1 MTRLMRLMAL
11 ALFLVLMLAACG
23 GESEAEKEKEKAK
36 SKSAFTATCEGS
48 ALSGD
53 VGLPSGFPKPDGVTY
68 LKTSQAGPSNVVDG
82 TYDGDL
88 DAAYEAYE
96 KAVDGAG
103 YEVLFK
109 EKEEDDAEISY
120 KGAGHTGQIALRDAC
135 DEGKLAVHIT
145 NRPE

>member
-1 MTRLMRLMAL
+1 MRLVAL
-11 ALFLVLMLAACG
+11 ALLSILALSACG
-23 GESEAEKEKEKAK
+23 GESEAEKEREKG
-36 SKSAFTATCEGS
+36 KSAFAATCEGS

-68 LKTSQAGPSNVVDG
+68 LKTSKAGPSNVVDG

-88 DAAYEAYE
+88 DDAYDAYE
-96 KAVDGAG
+96 KAVGDAG
-103 YEVLFK
+103 YNVLFK

-120 KGAGHTGQIALRDAC
+120 EGGGKTGQIALRDAC
-135 DEGKLAVHIT
+135 ENDKLAVHIT

>member
-1 MTRLMRLMAL
+1 MTRLMRLVAL
-11 ALFLVLMLAACG
+11 ALFSVLVFSACG
-23 GESEAEKEKEKAK
+23 GESEAEKEREKGK
-36 SKSAFTATCEGS
+36 SVFTATCEGT
-48 ALSGD
+48 ALTGD

-88 DAAYEAYE
+88 DGAYNAYE
-96 KAVDGAG
+96 KSVEGAG
-103 YEVLFK
+103 YNVLFK

-120 KGAGHTGQIALRDAC
+120 EGGGKTGQIALRDAC
-135 DEGKLAVHIT
+135 ENGKLAVHIT

>member
-1 MTRLMRLMAL
+1 MERLMRLLAL
-11 ALFLVLMLAACG
+11 ALLSVLVLSACG
-23 GESEAEKEKEKAK
+23 GESEAEKESEKG
-36 SKSAFTATCEGS
+36 KSAFSATCEGS

-68 LKTSQAGPSNVVDG
+68 LKTSMAGPSNVVDG

-88 DAAYEAYE
+88 DAAYDAYE
-96 KAVDGAG
+96 TAVDDAG
-103 YEVLFK
+103 YTVLFK

-135 DEGKLAVHIT
+135 DNDKLAVHIT

>member
-1 MTRLMRLMAL
+1 MMRRTMRLVAL
-11 ALFLVLMLAACG
+11 ALLSILALSACG
-23 GESEAEKEKEKAK
+23 GESEAEKEREKG
-36 SKSAFTATCEGS
+36 KSAFAATCEGS

-68 LKTSQAGPSNVVDG
+68 LKTSKAGPSNVVDG

-88 DAAYEAYE
+88 DDAYDAYE
-96 KAVDGAG
+96 KAVGDAG
-103 YEVLFK
+103 YNVLFK

-120 KGAGHTGQIALRDAC
+120 EGGGKTGQIALRDAC
-135 DEGKLAVHIT
+135 ENDKLAVHIT

>member
-1 MTRLMRLMAL
+1 MTRRTMQLL
-11 ALFLVLMLAACG
+11 ALSLLTVFALAACG
-23 GESEAEKEKEKAK
+23 GESEAEKEAEKG
-36 SKSAFTATCEGS
+36 KSAFAATCEGS
-48 ALSGD
+48 ALTGD

-68 LKTSQAGPSNVVDG
+68 LKTSKAGPSNVVDG

-88 DAAYEAYE
+88 DAAYDAYE

-103 YEVLFK
+103 YNVLFK

-120 KGAGHTGQIALRDAC
+120 EGGGHTGQIALRDSC
-135 DEGKLAVHIT
+135 DDKLAVHIT

>member
-1 MTRLMRLMAL
+1 MTRRMRLLAL
-11 ALFLVLMLAACG
+11 ALLSLLALSACG
-23 GESEAEKEKEKAK
+23 GESEAEKEREKG
-36 SKSAFTATCEGS
+36 KSAFTATCEGS

-68 LKTSQAGPSNVVDG
+68 LKTSKAGPSNVVDG

-88 DAAYEAYE
+88 GDAYDAYET
-96 KAVDGAG
+96 AVKDAG
-103 YEVLFK
+103 YNILFQ

-120 KGAGHTGQIALRDAC
+120 EGGDHTGQIALRDAC
-135 DEGKLAVHIT
+135 ENDKLAVHIT

>member
-1 MTRLMRLMAL
+1 MTRLMRLVAL
-11 ALFLVLMLAACG
+11 ALFSALVLSACG
-23 GESEAEKEKEKAK
+23 GESEAEKEREKG
-36 SKSAFTATCEGS
+36 KSAFAATCEGS

-68 LKTSQAGPSNVVDG
+68 LKTSKAGPSNVVDG

-88 DAAYEAYE
+88 DDAYDAYEQ
-96 KAVDGAG
+96 AVGDAG
-103 YEVLFK
+103 YNVLFK

-120 KGAGHTGQIALRDAC
+120 EGGGKTGQIALRDAC
-135 DEGKLAVHIT
+135 ENGKLAVHIT

>member
-1 MTRLMRLMAL
+1 MTRLMRLVAL
-11 ALFLVLMLAACG
+11 ALFSVLVLSACG
-23 GESEAEKEKEKAK
+23 GESEAEKEREKG
-36 SKSAFTATCEGS
+36 KSAFAATCEGT

-68 LKTSQAGPSNVVDG
+68 LKTSKAGPSNVVDG

-88 DAAYEAYE
+88 DDAYDAYEQ
-96 KAVDGAG
+96 AVGDAG
-103 YEVLFK
+103 YNVLFK

-120 KGAGHTGQIALRDAC
+120 EGGGKTGQIALRDAC
-135 DEGKLAVHIT
+135 ENDKLAVHIT

>member
-1 MTRLMRLMAL
+1 MTRLMRLVAL
-11 ALFLVLMLAACG
+11 ALFSVLVLSACG
-23 GESEAEKEKEKAK
+23 GESEAEKEREKG
-36 SKSAFTATCEGS
+36 KSAFAATCEGS

-68 LKTSQAGPSNVVDG
+68 LKTSKAGPSNVVDG

-88 DAAYEAYE
+88 DDAYDAYEQ
-96 KAVDGAG
+96 AVGDAG
-103 YEVLFK
+103 YNVLFK

-120 KGAGHTGQIALRDAC
+120 EGGGKTGQIALRDAC
-135 DEGKLAVHIT
+135 ENGKLAVHIT

>member
-1 MTRLMRLMAL
+1 MTRLMRLFAL

-23 GESEAEKEKEKAK
+23 GESEAEKEREKG
-36 SKSAFTATCEGS
+36 KSAFTATCEGS

-68 LKTSQAGPSNVVDG
+68 LKTSKAGPSNVVDG

-88 DAAYEAYE
+88 DGAYEAYE
-96 KAVDGAG
+96 KAVDNAG
-103 YEVLFK
+103 YTVLFK

-120 KGAGHTGQIALRDAC
+120 EGAGKTGQIALRDAC
-135 DEGKLAVHIT
+135 DEDKLAVHIT